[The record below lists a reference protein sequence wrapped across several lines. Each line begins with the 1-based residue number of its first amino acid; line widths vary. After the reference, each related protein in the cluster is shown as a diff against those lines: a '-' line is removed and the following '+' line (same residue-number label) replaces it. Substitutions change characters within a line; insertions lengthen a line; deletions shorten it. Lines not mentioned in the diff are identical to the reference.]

1 MAEYEDFKSIPVG
14 KLGIIPLPGC
24 EMLASKIDYY
34 LVKWRR
40 EWKNEHK
47 ESIQFDGYQRDSYII
62 NASFPRFGTGEGKC
76 VIKETVRGFDLFIL
90 CDPLPCPPQR

>member
-47 ESIQFDGYQRDSYII
+47 ESIQFDG
-62 NASFPRFGTGEGKC
+62 
-76 VIKETVRGFDLFIL
+76 
-90 CDPLPCPPQR
+90 

>member
-47 ESIQFDGYQRDSYII
+47 ESIQFDGYQRVSYILH
-62 NASFPRFGTGEGKC
+62 ASFPRFGTGEGKC
-76 VIKETVRGFDLFIL
+76 VIK
-90 CDPLPCPPQR
+90 